1 MNVFRFWRSE
11 KRLEERLTAYLGQV
25 MNSLSRLKE
34 TFPACLDG
42 THAQQDDLANPVH
55 EFESAADDMR
65 RELELELYSG
75 KLLPQSRADL
85 LALIEAIDS
94 VPNTAENIVDFF
106 SIQKLQVEPAL
117 RGDVEQLLLK
127 GLEACAAMSETVR
140 LLFQDLDPIREFAEE
155 VDRLES
161 ESDAMERRLLRR
173 VFDLDLELAHKL
185 HLRDFVFALA
195 TLADQ
200 AENVADMVR
209 WMAVKRRP

>member
-1 MNVFRFWRSE
+1 MIVFRLWRSE
-11 KRLEERLTAYLGQV
+11 KRIEERLAAYLQQV
-25 MNSLSRLKE
+25 MGSLNRLKE

-42 THAQQDDLANPVH
+42 TYAQEGDLSNPVH
-55 EFESAADDMR
+55 EFESAADDLR

-75 KLLPQSRADL
+75 RLLPQSRADL

-94 VPNTAENIVDFF
+94 IPNTAENIVDFF
-106 SIQKLQVEPAL
+106 SIQRLIVDPAL
-117 RGDVEQLLLK
+117 GGEVEQLLLK

-140 LLFQDLDPIREFAEE
+140 LLFSDLEPIRELAAE

-161 ESDAMERRLLRR
+161 ECDTLERRLIRR

-185 HLRDFVFALA
+185 HLRDFVFALG
-195 TLADQ
+195 TLADR